1 MIKTY
6 YHPDYT
12 AHTPTASMRK
22 LHHVALRAH
31 WAGVA
36 ELLSPGEEHR
46 RHAEAVPLLRQ
57 IHDDRYVTAVL
68 TGEDGF
74 TPSGDSWEGDAGLAS
89 SNGWTWTPDIARG
102 VLAMNHGMMVAA
114 AHARDEGIAANIAQ
128 GFHHAHPERG
138 SGFCTFNGLALVAAA
153 NPTWKVAVLDCDE
166 HEGDGTAAFTKRLE
180 NLWNFTIYGTHM
192 HGRPSDRS
200 FHYQVRRHS
209 AAMEA
214 IQLATQD
221 IDHLKPD
228 LVIYQAGM
236 DPHEGDPLCSYGA
249 TTEELGERD
258 SFVFRWAKRAGHPLL
273 FNLAGGYQAMDQ
285 LSPLHVNTFGHAAH
299 VYYDHPLA

>member
-36 ELLSPGEEHR
+36 ELLSPGEEDR
-46 RHAEAVPLLRQ
+46 RHREAVPLLRQ
-57 IHDDRYVTAVL
+57 IHDDDYVNAVL
-68 TGEDGF
+68 TGEDR
-74 TPSGDSWEGDAGLAS
+74 ALAEA
-89 SNGWTWTPDIARG
+89 NGWPWTPDIARG

-114 AHARDEGIAANIAQ
+114 AHARSEGLAANVAQ

-138 SGFCTFNGLALVAAA
+138 GGFCTFNGLALVAAA
-153 NPTWKVAVLDCDE
+153 NPTWKITVLDCDE

-180 NLWNFTIYGTHM
+180 NLWNFTIFGTHM
-192 HGRPSDRS
+192 HGHPSDRS

-214 IQLATQD
+214 IRLATQD

-258 SFVFRWAKRAGHPLL
+258 SFVFQWAKRADHPLL
-273 FNLAGGYQAMDQ
+273 FVLAGGYQSMDQ
-285 LSPLHVNTFGHAAH
+285 LVPLHVNTFRQANH
-299 VYYDHPLA
+299 VYHRDMTE